1 MVKKIL
7 NNKNF
12 KNGIWMYLLQF
23 FNAVVPLLTI
33 PYITR
38 VLGKEQY
45 GVFSVAFNLIVYL
58 QVAVE
63 YGFGMSATRKV
74 AINKKIDKSKL
85 NKLFSSVFF
94 SRLTILCICGIIC
107 VAYCLFYHNNIQLCL
122 SVLTL
127 TLCLVGYCFQTNWLF
142 QGLEE
147 MKFISLINIIART
160 TSVILVFA
168 FIRKPEH
175 LVMYCFLYAVSP
187 LVSGLLGFVISSVR
201 FNVKLVKVSRH
212 DIVNELRDG
221 FFVFTTQLSAKVF
234 GAIGITFLGIFAVYA
249 EVGVFSA
256 IQKITNIMI
265 LAWTPITQVLY
276 PISSKKMS
284 QDFITGKAFVYKMRR
299 LFLPMFAIMA
309 LIVSVF
315 SKPLVTLLFGED
327 YAIHYYWVIPL
338 LLWLVLAINNNFLG
352 IQILLGSGH
361 DKDYS
366 DCFQIGVICSI
377 AFNFLL
383 IYFFKGDGASVAPAL
398 SETVLWIAL
407 AIKVHNIEKQHRLE
421 LP

>member
-1 MVKKIL
+1 
-7 NNKNF
+7 
-12 KNGIWMYLLQF
+12 MYLLQF

-45 GVFSVAFNLIVYL
+45 GIFSVAFNIIVYM

-74 AINKKIDKSKL
+74 AINKEINHKRL
-85 NKLFSSVFF
+85 CKLFSAVLF
-94 SRLTILCICGIIC
+94 SRIIILCICGGIC
-107 VAYCLFYHNNIQLCL
+107 FAYCMYYRNNTQLCL
-122 SVLTL
+122 SVVTL
-127 TLCLVGYCFQTNWLF
+127 MLCLVGYCFQTNWLF

-147 MKFISLINIIART
+147 MKYISLINIVART
-160 TSVILVFA
+160 ISVALVFV
-168 FIRKPEH
+168 FIHNPSH
-175 LVMYCFLYAVSP
+175 LVLYCFLYAISP
-187 LVSGLLGFVISSVR
+187 LVSGLLGFIISIIRYRVKIIRISIQDVI
-201 FNVKLVKVSRH
+201 
-212 DIVNELRDG
+212 NELKDG

-234 GAIGITFLGIFAVYA
+234 GAIGITFLGIFAPYA
-249 EVGVFSA
+249 DVGVFSA

-284 QDFITGKAFVYKMRR
+284 QDFITGKAFVFKMRR
-299 LFLPMFAIMA
+299 LFLPIFALMA
-309 LIVSVF
+309 LLVAAF
-315 SKPLVTLLFGED
+315 SKPLVALLFGSD
-327 YAIHYYWVIPL
+327 YAVHYYWVIPL

-366 DCFQIGVICSI
+366 KCFQIGVLCSVT
-377 AFNFLL
+377 FNFLL
-383 IYFFKGDGASVAPAL
+383 IYFFKGNGACIAPAL
-398 SETVLWIAL
+398 SEAVLWIAL
-407 AIKVHNIEKQHRLE
+407 AVQVHKIDNQQRLKSE
-421 LP
+421 SI